1 MITYEKDRVIIPR
14 KTWDKYKKDDYFK
27 ELFEVLQDSEELDI
41 AIENSTEMI
50 DLRDYDRKRRER
62 EIQNSY

>member
-27 ELFEVLQDSEELDI
+27 ELFEVLQDSEELDK